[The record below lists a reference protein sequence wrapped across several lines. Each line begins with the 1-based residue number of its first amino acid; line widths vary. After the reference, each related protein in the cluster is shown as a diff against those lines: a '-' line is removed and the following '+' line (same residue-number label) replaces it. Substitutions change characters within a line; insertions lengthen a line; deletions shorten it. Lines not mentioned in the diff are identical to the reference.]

1 MQMMINLK
9 TRYVIV
15 LAVIVFILSSTIMQ
29 IFRINDALPNF
40 GVILSIILAALST
53 KRNAAVFAFIYGALQ
68 DVFLGRLLGA
78 NFLIYGVLVYMTL
91 LIIEVMFKGNFMT
104 PIFLVG
110 IGTLI
115 YHILFYFIMFF
126 FQSTIPFGLLWRKI
140 LTEMAMNTVLGYF
153 IYALVFKRV
162 HGYKLGDYNA

>member
-1 MQMMINLK
+1 
-9 TRYVIV
+9 
-15 LAVIVFILSSTIMQ
+15 MQ

-126 FQSTIPFGLLWRKI
+126 FQSTIPFGLLWGKI

-162 HGYKLGDYNA
+162 HGYKLGDFNA

>member
-1 MQMMINLK
+1 MQIMINLK
-9 TRYVIV
+9 TRYVVV

-40 GVILSIILAALST
+40 GIILSIVLAALST
-53 KRNAAVFAFIYGALQ
+53 KRNATVFAFIYGALQ

-104 PIFLVG
+104 PLFLVG

-115 YHILFYFIMFF
+115 YHVLFYFIMFF
-126 FQSTIPFGLLWRKI
+126 FQSTIPFGLLWEKI
-140 LTEMAMNTVLGYF
+140 ITEMAMNTLLGYF
-153 IYALVFKRV
+153 IYALIFKRI